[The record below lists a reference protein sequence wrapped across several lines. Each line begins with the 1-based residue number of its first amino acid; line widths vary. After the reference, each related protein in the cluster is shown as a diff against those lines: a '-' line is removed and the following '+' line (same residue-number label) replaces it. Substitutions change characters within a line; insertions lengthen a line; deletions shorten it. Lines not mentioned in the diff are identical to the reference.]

1 MRGMPFCSDM
11 RRRSEFTNN
20 VTRRYVVQSGKR
32 ARTSVT
38 RFWWR
43 RQRCTGKEK
52 SVSQI
57 HPRALD
63 RAEWEKQGRHTRA
76 QLQCHLAYRSPSWE
90 RNHTGWRRRK
100 RGTASCLYNW
110 MSSTRCRRRTTRWNG
125 QRQHKLGQKR
135 GRKRRRTHWR
145 NSTSNSP
152 AHPGGSRTPA
162 CRVPP
167 GCVRLRGR
175 GWSCSSVGWWHNLTA
190 WWNNEGSRRKSFLRV
205 RANGLYDEVWPR
217 RATPYS
223 WIWRRGV
230 NQQNTVVNVLS
241 CGCRHRHFSGKYIK
255 LSWGRG
261 IRCWMTSVCNL
272 SFGSCRLQ
280 HGGPE
285 VVVYGSGWQLCW
297 EVSRALQDGRVAV

>member
-125 QRQHKLGQKR
+125 QRQHKLGQKEG
-135 GRKRRRTHWR
+135 GREGERTDGIPQVTHPPTLVVHVLRR
-145 NSTSNSP
+145 
-152 AHPGGSRTPA
+152 
-162 CRVPP
+162 VEF
-167 GCVRLRGR
+167 RL
-175 GWSCSSVGWWHNLTA
+175 
-190 WWNNEGSRRKSFLRV
+190 
-205 RANGLYDEVWPR
+205 
-217 RATPYS
+217 
-223 WIWRRGV
+223 
-230 NQQNTVVNVLS
+230 
-241 CGCRHRHFSGKYIK
+241 
-255 LSWGRG
+255 
-261 IRCWMTSVCNL
+261 
-272 SFGSCRLQ
+272 
-280 HGGPE
+280 
-285 VVVYGSGWQLCW
+285 VVYAYEAEGGHAHLWGGDTTLRHGETTRDLDGKAFSASGPTVCMTRFDHEGRHHTHGSGD
-297 EVSRALQDGRVAV
+297 VV